1 MKLRNEKQNCWK
13 NVYELEI
20 QNLSLL
26 KHLIFSPGNFPLPA
40 LSILPKL
47 YDTCKY
53 CCRNPVETFE

>member
-20 QNLSLL
+20 QNLSLI
-26 KHLIFSPGNFPLPA
+26 KHLIFSPGNFPLPT

-47 YDTCKY
+47 YDICKY
-53 CCRNPVETFE
+53 CRRNAVETFE